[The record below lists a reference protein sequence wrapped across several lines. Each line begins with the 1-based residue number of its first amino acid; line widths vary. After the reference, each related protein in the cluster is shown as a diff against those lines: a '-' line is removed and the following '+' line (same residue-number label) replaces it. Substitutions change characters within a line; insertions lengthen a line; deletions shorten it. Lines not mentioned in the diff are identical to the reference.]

1 MDMIIVCL
9 TPKFLGFDNQR
20 DKEDTSESDETSAPE
35 LSVVEPFRQRL
46 RTISGDSSQLF
57 RR

>member
-1 MDMIIVCL
+1 MLIACL
-9 TPKFLGFDNQR
+9 ICPKSLGFENQ
-20 DKEDTSESDETSAPE
+20 DKESTSESDETFAPE